1 MTHDKPLAAAEP
13 DNDVTADATGD
24 SAGFV
29 AADSTELAQQPALVL
44 TDPWAGLRR
53 FTRARI
59 ALGRAGQSL
68 PTNAALAFALA
79 HARARDAVHAELDVG
94 AITRGL
100 DSMGLP
106 HLALHSAAR
115 DRPEYLRRPDFGR
128 RLDAGSIAMLA
139 AHRDMAGAGAAADV
153 LFVLADGLSALA
165 VERHALP
172 TLAAVLPLLP
182 GWRLAPVVVAR
193 QARVALG
200 DEIGGLLGARFV
212 VIMIGERPGLS
223 SPDSLGLYVTRAP
236 RPGLTDA
243 ERNCISNIGPQGL
256 QPEAAAHKLAW
267 LLHEAAR
274 LGQTGVL
281 LKDGSDEAPRLA

>member
-1 MTHDKPLAAAEP
+1 MSHKKPLAGP
-13 DNDVTADATGD
+13 GTDPDATTRETQT
-24 SAGFV
+24 AGPAV
-29 AADSTELAQQPALVL
+29 VDSTTLASALPLVSI
-44 TDPWAGLRR
+44 DPWTGLRR

-68 PTNAALAFALA
+68 PTGAALAFSLA
-79 HARARDAVHAELDVG
+79 HARARDAVHAELDVE
-94 AITRGL
+94 ALVRGL

-115 DRPEYLRRPDFGR
+115 DRAEYLRRPDFGR
-128 RLDAGSIAMLA
+128 RLDASSIDALN
-139 AHRDMAGAGAAADV
+139 AHRQDAGVAIAADL
-153 LFVLADGLSALA
+153 LFVLADGLSAQA

-172 TLAAVLPLLP
+172 TLGAVLPLLP
-182 GWRLAPVVVAR
+182 GWRLASLVIAR

-212 VIMIGERPGLS
+212 VMMIGERPGLS
-223 SPDSLGLYVTRAP
+223 SPDSLGLYVTHAP

-243 ERNCISNIGPQGL
+243 ARNCISNVGPQGL
-256 QPEAAAHKLAW
+256 KPEAAARKLAW
-267 LLHEAAR
+267 LLHRAEQ